1 MDAKEKIIIEPG
13 KIEKNYWK
21 DIWKYKE
28 LFYILSWRDVKVRY
42 KQTVFGIL
50 WAFIRPFLTMVI
62 FTFIF
67 NKVAGLKTL
76 ESTPYAL
83 LVFSALLPW
92 QFFSTSISSAGE
104 SLITNSNLLTKIYF
118 PRIIVPASAIIT
130 NFIDLLISMVVL
142 VIMMMYYKYLPSSK
156 IIFLPFFIIFSLFSS
171 FSFGVFIS
179 TLNVKYRD
187 FRYVVPFL
195 IQIGLYVSPVGF
207 SSSVVPEK
215 WRYIYYLNP
224 IAGIIDG
231 FRWSIIR
238 DSGINIFSPYIF
250 ISFSIS
256 IIFFIIGVK
265 KFRKMEKNIAD
276 II

>member
-1 MDAKEKIIIEPG
+1 MNNLEKIVIEPG
-13 KIEKNYWK
+13 KIEKNYWR

-50 WAFIRPFLTMVI
+50 WAFIRPFLTMII

-67 NKVAGLKTL
+67 NKVAGLKTQ

-92 QFFSTSISSAGE
+92 QFFSTSLSSAGE
-104 SLITNSNLLTKIYF
+104 SLITNANLLTKIYF

-142 VIMMMYYKYLPSSK
+142 ILMMIYFKYLPSTK
-156 IIFLPFFIIFSLFSS
+156 IFFLPIFILFSLFSS

-187 FRYVVPFL
+187 FRYVVPFV
-195 IQIGLYVSPVGF
+195 IQIGLYISPVGF

-224 IAGIIDG
+224 IAGIIDS
-231 FRWSIIR
+231 FRWSIIK

-256 IIFFIIGVK
+256 ILFFIIGVK
-265 KFRKMEKNIAD
+265 KFRKMEKNLAD

>member
-1 MDAKEKIIIEPG
+1 MNIVEKIIIEPG
-13 KIEKNYWK
+13 KIEKNYWR

-50 WAFIRPFLTMVI
+50 WAFIRPFLTMII

-67 NKVAGLKTL
+67 NKVAGLKTQ
-76 ESTPYAL
+76 ENTPYAL

-92 QFFSTSISSAGE
+92 QFFSTSLSSAGE
-104 SLITNSNLLTKIYF
+104 SLITNANLLTKIYF

-142 VIMMMYYKYLPSSK
+142 VLMMIYFKYLPSSK
-156 IIFLPFFIIFSLFSS
+156 IFFLPIFILFSLFSS

-187 FRYVVPFL
+187 FRYVVPFV
-195 IQIGLYVSPVGF
+195 IQIGLYISPVGF

-224 IAGIIDG
+224 IAGIIDS
-231 FRWSIIR
+231 FRWSIIK
-238 DSGINIFSPYIF
+238 DSGINIFSPYIL

-256 IIFFIIGVK
+256 ILFFIIGVK
-265 KFRKMEKNIAD
+265 KFRKMEKNLAD